1 MFSIKRRAE
10 RALDAQNFFL
20 ADVRDGLGPYL
31 AIYLLTVRGWDE
43 ASIGLVMSIAA
54 LAGIAAQTPAGAFI
68 DRTPRKRM
76 VVIAAALVVVITSAA
91 LPWMGDFAAVALSQ
105 ALAGAAGAIFQPALA
120 ALALGV
126 VGSRAFARRNGRS
139 EAFNHAGNA
148 FAALAAGLLA
158 FKVGASAMFVLM
170 VGMGIASVVATLAL
184 PEAAIDHAR
193 ARGLD
198 NGPEA
203 AERIPH
209 ADEAEDEPVGVMALF
224 RSRPLR
230 LFAGC
235 VVLFHFSNA
244 ALLPLVGQKLALGD
258 RGSATTLMSSCILI
272 AQLVMVP
279 VAVWTGSRAER
290 WGRKPLFLIGL
301 ASIPLRG
308 LLFTLSDA
316 PTWLLS
322 VQALDGIG
330 AGIYG
335 ALFPLVV
342 ADLTRGS
349 GRFNVT
355 IGAISTALG
364 IGAAL
369 STTAAGWIAGYS
381 GYHAAF
387 AALAGVGA
395 VALLLY
401 ARWMPETAPDA
412 LNLRLPLQGSGTP

>member
-1 MFSIKRRAE
+1 MVSSARRAE
-10 RALDAQNFFL
+10 TALDAQNFFL

-43 ASIGLVMSIAA
+43 ASIGVVMSIAA

-68 DRTPRKRM
+68 DRTRHKRWL
-76 VVIAAALVVVITSAA
+76 VIAAALIVASTCAL
-91 LPWMGDFAAVALSQ
+91 LPWLGSFAAIAFSQ
-105 ALAGAAGAIFQPALA
+105 VLAGAAGAVFQPALA

-126 VGSRAFARRNGRS
+126 VGTRAFARRNGRS

-148 FAALAAGLLA
+148 FAALAAGVLA
-158 FKVGASAMFVLM
+158 FRVGASAMFVLM
-170 VGMGIASVVATLAL
+170 VAMALASVIATLAL
-184 PEAAIDHAR
+184 PESAIDHAG

-198 NGPEA
+198 DGR
-203 AERIPH
+203 AEGARTPDRIPH
-209 ADEAEDEPVGVMALF
+209 TDEAETEPVGVWALF

-244 ALLPLVGQKLALGD
+244 AMLPLVGQKLALGD
-258 RGSATTLMSSCILI
+258 RSAATTLMSSCILI

-279 VAVWTGSRAER
+279 VAWWTGARAER
-290 WGRKPLFLIGL
+290 WGRKPLFLL
-301 ASIPLRG
+301 ALLALPLRG

-316 PTWLLS
+316 PAWLLS

-335 ALFPLVV
+335 AMFPLVV

-355 IGAISTALG
+355 IGAITTALG
-364 IGAAL
+364 VGAAL
-369 STTAAGWIAGYS
+369 STSVAGWLASRAGY
-381 GYHAAF
+381 HTAF

-395 VALLLY
+395 LALVAY
-401 ARWMPETAPDA
+401 ARWMPETAARAGSLSP
-412 LNLRLPLQGSGTP
+412 RLP